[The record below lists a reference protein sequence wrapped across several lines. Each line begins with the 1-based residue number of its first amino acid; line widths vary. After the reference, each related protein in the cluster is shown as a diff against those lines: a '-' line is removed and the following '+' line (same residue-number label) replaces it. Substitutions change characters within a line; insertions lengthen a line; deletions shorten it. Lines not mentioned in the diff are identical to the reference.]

1 MYESPIT
8 LIVENVEKQLHQEKE
23 QSEQMIYQ
31 CVNSFGVV
39 VDKEELVKALKYD
52 RDQYNE
58 GYKDGV
64 NEATRWIPIKDRIP
78 VPGRNI
84 LVCDSDGDIYVSY
97 MRIDHTFGFDT
108 SGNKIK
114 NVVAWMYS
122 PEPYKESEE

>member
-39 VDKEELVKALKYD
+39 VDEEELSKALKYD

-64 NEATRWIPIKDRIP
+64 NE
-78 VPGRNI
+78 V
-84 LVCDSDGDIYVSY
+84 L
-97 MRIDHTFGFDT
+97 
-108 SGNKIK
+108 NKITAEIEK
-114 NVVAWMYS
+114 LNSVDYGSICSYECHAGARYMQTDILNIIDK
-122 PEPYKESEE
+122 YKAEYKTESEDK

>member
-8 LIVENVEKQLHQEKE
+8 LYVQNMESQLYQKKE
-23 QSEQMIYQ
+23 QTVWEA
-31 CVNSFGVV
+31 VNALGVV
-39 VDKEELVKALKYD
+39 VDEEELFKALKYD
-52 RDQYNE
+52 RDQYSK

-64 NEATRWIPIKDRIP
+64 NETRRWIPIKERIP
-78 VPGRNI
+78 GPGKNI

>member
-39 VDKEELVKALKYD
+39 VDKEELFKALKYD

-64 NEATRWIPIKDRIP
+64 NEVLD
-78 VPGRNI
+78 
-84 LVCDSDGDIYVSY
+84 
-97 MRIDHTFGFDT
+97 
-108 SGNKIK
+108 KIK
-114 NVVAWMYS
+114 AEILKYKPVNPDVICPIEFHKGALEMQLRVL
-122 PEPYKESEE
+122 EIIDRYKEKEDKK